1 MLDILQGELEHGHVK
16 GIYDR
21 TNKVNY
27 ERQIALQQQ
36 HRELVASLRA
46 ADDYVPLSLRR
57 QEAKR
62 AAIAEAEALE
72 RSGIAPK
79 KAIVSALRTT
89 GKKASRTPVIPTS
102 PADHY
107 YISQSKRSPIN
118 IGNWVDKNEDDP
130 AIRVSARGL

>member
-1 MLDILQGELEHGHVK
+1 M
-16 GIYDR
+16 
-21 TNKVNY
+21 
-27 ERQIALQQQ
+27 
-36 HRELVASLRA
+36 
-46 ADDYVPLSLRR
+46 PLSLRR

-79 KAIVSALRTT
+79 KATVSASRTT

-130 AIRVSARGL
+130 AIRVSARGLGLHSLTNAHSGIHSPAVRAPCSTHIWR